1 MTDYSVLMSVYYKE
15 NPKYFK
21 ESIES
26 MLSQTVATNNFV
38 IVCDGPLTDEL
49 TKVLDTYKKNPVFTI
64 VELPENVGLAVALT
78 EGLKYCKC
86 ELVARMDSDDISIPE
101 RCERQLAVFS
111 IEDAD
116 VVGSNVVEF
125 IDNPENIRTKRCV
138 PEKHDDIKEYSKKRN
153 PMNHPSVMFKKS
165 AVIKC
170 GGYRDFH
177 LYEDYQLWV
186 NMMSCG
192 YKFKNIQKP
201 LVKMRTTNDLYMRR
215 GGIKYFISGYRFQTY
230 MYKEGHISFVRY
242 LENITERLV
251 VHALMPN
258 CIRQW
263 FYLKILR
270 KDK

>member
-1 MTDYSVLMSVYYKE
+1 MDYSVLMSVYYKE

-26 MLSQTVATNNFV
+26 ILSQSAPASDFV
-38 IVCDGPLTDEL
+38 IVCDGALTDEL
-49 TKVLDTYKKNPVFTI
+49 YKVLDEYRKNPI
-64 VELPENVGLAVALT
+64 INVVQLSKNQGLAEALD
-78 EGLKYCKC
+78 EGLKHCKY
-86 ELVARMDSDDISIPE
+86 ELVARMDSDDISAPE
-101 RCERQLAVFS
+101 RCFEQLAVFS
-111 IEDAD
+111 KEDVD

-125 IDNPENIRTKRCV
+125 IDNPENIRTNRCV
-138 PEKHDDIKEYSKKRN
+138 PETHDEIKEYSKKRN

-165 AVIKC
+165 AVDSC
-170 GGYRDFH
+170 GGYQDFH

-186 NMMSCG
+186 KMIMNG

-215 GGIKYFISGYRFQTY
+215 GGIKYFISGYKFETY
-230 MYKEGHISFVRY
+230 MYKIGHISFVRY
-242 LENITERLV
+242 LKNLTERLV

-263 FYLKILR
+263 FYLRVLR
-270 KDK
+270 K

>member
-1 MTDYSVLMSVYYKE
+1 MDYSVLMSVYYKE
-15 NPKYFK
+15 NPVFFK

-26 MLSQTVATNNFV
+26 ILLQTTPTNDFV

-49 TKVLDTYKKNPVFTI
+49 FGVLDEYKDNSVITI
-64 VELPENVGLAVALT
+64 VQLEKNMGLTTALN
-78 EGLKYCKC
+78 EGLKYCKN
-86 ELVARMDSDDISIPE
+86 ELVARMDSDDIAEPF
-101 RCERQLAVFS
+101 RCEEQLLAFET
-111 IEDAD
+111 EDLD

-125 IDNPENIRTKRCV
+125 IDNPANIRTMRCV
-138 PEKHDDIKEYSKKRN
+138 PENHDEIRKYSQKRN

-165 AVIKC
+165 AVIKS
-170 GGYRDFH
+170 GGYQKFH

-186 NMMSCG
+186 NMIING

-215 GGIKYFISGYRFQTY
+215 GGFGYFKSGYKFQTY
-230 MYKEGHISFVRY
+230 MYKAGYISFVRY
-242 LENITERLV
+242 LKNLSERLI

-258 CIRQW
+258 SIRKW

-270 KDK
+270 R

>member
-1 MTDYSVLMSVYYKE
+1 MDYSVLMSVYYKE

-26 MLSQTVATNNFV
+26 MLNQSVAPSDFV
-38 IVCDGPLTDEL
+38 IVCDGPLTNELEAVIDE
-49 TKVLDTYKKNPVFTI
+49 YHNNPVI
-64 VELPENVGLAVALT
+64 NVVKLSENRGLAGALT
-78 EGLKYCKC
+78 EGIKHCKY
-86 ELVARMDSDDISIPE
+86 ELVARMDSDDISDMCRAEEQIKAFE
-101 RCERQLAVFS
+101 TEKL
-111 IEDAD
+111 D

-125 IDNPENIRTKRCV
+125 VDAPENIRSERIV
-138 PEKHDDIKEYSKKRN
+138 PESHDDIREYSKKRN

-170 GGYRDFH
+170 GSYQEFH

-186 NMMSCG
+186 NMIMQG
-192 YKFKNIQKP
+192 FRFKNIQKP

-215 GGIKYFISGYRFQTY
+215 GGMKYFKSGYKFQTY
-230 MYKEGHISFVRY
+230 MYKSGYISFVRY
-242 LENITERLV
+242 LKNLTERLV

-258 CIRQW
+258 SVRQW
-263 FYLKILR
+263 FYLKVLR